1 VDVKQFVQQYEGKS
15 GKLDRWEA
23 EIFLLYRAQVSYE
36 KIADFLRMHAVQVSK
51 IEVYR
56 YIHRNKRR
64 HLLQGAPAAR
74 QPNVAPAGMPD
85 SATAVQQETP
95 CSDAFT
101 TDEASSQA
109 QGSTLPRFSWL
120 QSRTKDK
127 PKW

>member
-1 VDVKQFVQQYEGKS
+1 MDVKQFVQQHEGKS
-15 GKLDRWEA
+15 GKLDCWEA
-23 EIFLLYRAQVSYE
+23 EIFALHRAQVSYE

-64 HLLQGAPAAR
+64 HLLQRTPAVTSTA
-74 QPNVAPAGMPD
+74 
-85 SATAVQQETP
+85 ATALPQERP
-95 CSDAFT
+95 CSDALA
-101 TDEASSQA
+101 TDEAASQK
-109 QGSTLPRFSWL
+109 QGSTLPKFSWQ

>member
-1 VDVKQFVQQYEGKS
+1 VDVKQFVQQHEGKG

-23 EIFLLYRAQVSYE
+23 EIFALYRAQVSYE
-36 KIADFLRMHAVQVSK
+36 KIADFLRMHTVQVSK

-74 QPNVAPAGMPD
+74 QPNAASAGMPD

-101 TDEASSQA
+101 TDEAASQA
-109 QGSTLPRFSWL
+109 QGSTLPKFSWQ